1 MQPKS
6 VQSPKRESQKM
17 RKRASPS
24 SAKGT
29 TLQDDDADLPL
40 LDESSASKPGSS
52 SSGGAA
58 GQSRARLS
66 WAVCLKIVL
75 TLGMLILLGIIL
87 LVSSRAASSLTDS
100 SPSKDASSSNE
111 PLISLGN
118 QQEQGIHTPQK
129 VILSTNNKDRSRI
142 VAIGDFHG
150 DWESATYVLK
160 MAGLI
165 DNNFDWIGGT
175 DRFVQTVR
183 VESS

>member
-24 SAKGT
+24 SAKGS

-58 GQSRARLS
+58 GQSRTRLS

-75 TLGMLILLGIIL
+75 TLGMLILFGIIL

-118 QQEQGIHTPQK
+118 QQEQGTQK
-129 VILSTNNKDRSRI
+129 VTLSTNNKDRSRI

-165 DNNFDWIGGT
+165 DNNFDWIGGM